1 MSFKYWDDCVDA
13 EDMEEMW
20 MDPRVSEEWI
30 SVGETKGRSVHLS
43 RDPDGQVYLTQTE
56 MKAVAGIIVR
66 RHFSSHIDTDMICA
80 VSEIGSG
87 RQPLAESCDRKTK
100 SVSIGLMRILPD
112 TAEWIFKDLGY
123 RAYDIEG
130 KPDMLYRPFV
140 NVYIG
145 AAYLNWLSGYNGK
158 ERSEEFVV
166 RAFMGG
172 LKKASHKSTSGYWKR
187 YLSVK
192 ESLQIKNETQL
203 LECHSMAN
211 DVQRSIVPAAT
222 KAGDEWA
229 YWDFKA
235 SKEDMDEMWRRPAV
249 LKEWERSRER
259 RGSVRFSLDANKRPY
274 LSRVEV
280 KAVADITISRHFA
293 STELRSEFLSAL
305 AELSSM
311 RFLHGVDS
319 QSGIMGIGYPT
330 ALWLYNEVGY
340 KARIVRS
347 VEDLSMPFVSMYFG
361 AAYVCWLSQYEGRE
375 RTHEFIVQAYLRG
388 AENVNIQETG
398 PLWLK
403 FQDLLPHY
411 TDKHHGSCTIS

>member
-20 MDPRVSEEWI
+20 MDTRVSDEWI
-30 SVGETKGRSVHLS
+30 SVGETKGRKVHLS

-56 MKAVAGIIVR
+56 MTAVAGIIVR

-80 VSEIGSG
+80 ISEIGSS
-87 RQPLAESCDRKTK
+87 RQPLAESYDRKTK
-100 SVSIGLMRILPD
+100 NVSIGLMGILPA
-112 TAEWIFKDLGY
+112 TAEWIFKDLGF

-145 AAYLNWLSGYNGK
+145 ASYLNWLSGYNGK
-158 ERSEEFVV
+158 ERNEEFVV
-166 RAFMGG
+166 RAFIGG
-172 LKKASHKSTSGYWKR
+172 PKKASHKSTSGYWKR

-192 ESLQIKNETQL
+192 ENLQIK
-203 LECHSMAN
+203 
-211 DVQRSIVPAAT
+211 SI
-222 KAGDEWA
+222 GDEWA
-229 YWDFKA
+229 YWDSKT
-235 SKEDMDEMWRRPAV
+235 SKEDVEELWRCPEV
-249 LKEWERSRER
+249 LKEWEKSGER
-259 RGSVRFSLDANKRPY
+259 RGSVRFSLDSNKRPY

-293 STELRSEFLSAL
+293 SRGLRSEFLSAL

-319 QSGIMGIGYPT
+319 KSGIMGIGYPT
-330 ALWLYNEVGY
+330 ALWLYNDVGY
-340 KARIVRS
+340 KARIIRS
-347 VEDLSMPFVSMYFG
+347 GEDLSMPFVSMYYG
-361 AAYVCWLSQYEGRE
+361 AAYVLWLSQYEGRE

-388 AENVNIQETG
+388 PENVNVQETG

-403 FQDLLPHY
+403 FQELLPYY